1 MVVEALYQPQLLR
14 KRRPKYPLPDKKGR
28 PEGHP
33 LPSPLRMGRT
43 PEGVA
48 AASPSKAGPK
58 DVSIVSV
65 LSNRYNV
72 PVVSQWSQR
81 LNAVNY
87 LMMREPEPTRK
98 GGPKAA
104 LSLARSTI
112 LRRAVAADQGPPVQP
127 NKASSTDERIPDLR
141 AIVAATTLQSLAR
154 ESLLA
159 SLARRQA
166 SAWPYRQNRK

>member
-1 MVVEALYQPQLLR
+1 
-14 KRRPKYPLPDKKGR
+14 
-28 PEGHP
+28 
-33 LPSPLRMGRT
+33 
-43 PEGVA
+43 
-48 AASPSKAGPK
+48 
-58 DVSIVSV
+58 V

-72 PVVSQWSQR
+72 PVVSQWSQC

-87 LMMREPEPTRK
+87 LMMREPGPTRK

-141 AIVAATTLQSLAR
+141 AIVAATTLQSGIATCLTSAAASFSMGLTATIGNERFRFGGNR
-154 ESLLA
+154 EPQLMWSLLIRH
-159 SLARRQA
+159 LGN
-166 SAWPYRQNRK
+166 PCPNLCFI